1 VPWYKRAN
9 SLQRLIQDCVL
20 ITNDL
25 KTTVYKRPLKLT
37 NMKTLKTLLSSTL
50 TAVLLS
56 ATVLTS
62 NAAEVIVSPTA
73 MSVANPDIKK
83 IVVTGNTR
91 VFIVQ
96 DNRESVSMNDE
107 DLSKVSVKQVGN
119 TLTISSSEH
128 NPVDVTVYVKDIYRI
143 DASNTAVVKTVGKL
157 NVEFLQVML
166 KDNAAA
172 HIKTNTESL
181 YTVIGDHANLELL
194 GATAKHI
201 VKTNGSAVLKAD
213 KFAALTTSRE
223 SIDADVAM
231 NAELANA
238 ELIVNR
244 SLRSK

>member
-1 VPWYKRAN
+1 
-9 SLQRLIQDCVL
+9 
-20 ITNDL
+20 
-25 KTTVYKRPLKLT
+25 
-37 NMKTLKTLLSSTL
+37 MKTLKTLLSSTL

-83 IVVTGNTR
+83 IIVTGNTR

-96 DNRESVSMNDE
+96 NNREWVSMNDE
-107 DLSKVSVKQVGN
+107 DLSKVSVKQVGH

-128 NPVDVTVYVKDIYRI
+128 NPVEVTVYVKDIYRI
-143 DASNTAVVKTVGKL
+143 DASNTASVKTVGKL
-157 NVEFLQVML
+157 NMKFLQVML
-166 KDNAAA
+166 RDNATAR
-172 HIKTNTESL
+172 IKTNTESL
-181 YTVIGDHANLELL
+181 YTAIDGHANLELL

-201 VKTNGSAVLKAD
+201 VKTKGRAVLKAD
-213 KFAALTTSRE
+213 KFAALTTSSE

-238 ELIVNR
+238 ELIVR
-244 SLRSK
+244 SLSK